1 MHQWIS
7 RCFWV
12 HFCLK
17 KSPCKKVKAVYPT
30 TQVLGLR
37 KKWDGCA
44 LAAREPDRKNRTVK
58 LCILGPNVIFSA
70 HWPNEDGWHS
80 TRMGGTGIIRSLLA
94 PCYSCFLNN
103 HWLRTLNAG
112 TTLLG
117 LGVCAR
123 GNKDAK
129 SIGTQNVA
137 AFWASIASC
146 ALGSLEGTLD
156 YRTAPLS
163 AHFSATTWYSL
174 RRLGACNCSDLR
186 RPCACD

>member
-70 HWPNEDGWHS
+70 HWPNEDGWHWHYS
-80 TRMGGTGIIRSLLA
+80 PFTCSLLLMFSQQSLA
-94 PCYSCFLNN
+94 DNTKCRNDFAWIGRMRARQQRCKKHRNTK
-103 HWLRTLNAG
+103 RG
-112 TTLLG
+112 RLLG
-117 LGVCAR
+117 LH
-123 GNKDAK
+123 
-129 SIGTQNVA
+129 
-137 AFWASIASC
+137 C